1 VSLHHLS
8 FGAPW
13 RLLALVA
20 VPLLIAFAVAIRRRR
35 SRHAVA
41 FTNLEIAAAV
51 AGARSSWTR
60 HVPLGLLVA
69 GVAVGCLAFARPRV
83 AVVEADRGSA
93 VVLLAD
99 VSGSMAAT
107 DVRPQRIY
115 AAVKAMH
122 QLVDALPAGDEV
134 GLVSFSDAVNVV
146 TVPTRDR
153 AAVHGG
159 LDTLSPEG
167 GTALGDAIEAA
178 VRVVV
183 TALHA
188 EGAQREHGRLP
199 AAIVLESDGSQDRG
213 AALPFQAAQF
223 AEAAGV
229 RIYGIAL
236 GTKRGF
242 VDEGTGLLT
251 RSIPV
256 PPDPATV
263 AMLARVTGGHAYQAK
278 TASNLDRVYRQ
289 LGSTLG
295 RRRRSHE
302 ITSWFDLVAAV
313 LVVTGAG
320 ALRFR
325 SAPLP

>member
-1 VSLHHLS
+1 MSLYHFG

-20 VPLLIAFAVAIRRRR
+20 VPLLVAFAVAVRRRR
-35 SRHAVA
+35 ARHAVA
-41 FTNLEIAAAV
+41 FTNVELAAA
-51 AGARSSWTR
+51 AAATR
-60 HVPLGLLVA
+60 NDWRRQIPLALLVA
-69 GVAVGCLAFARPRV
+69 GVAVACLAFARPHV
-83 AVVEADRGSA
+83 VVVEPDRGSA

-122 QLVDALPAGDEV
+122 SLVDALPAGAQV
-134 GLVSFSDAVNVV
+134 GLVSFSDSVDVV
-146 TVPTRDR
+146 TPPTRDHG
-153 AAVHGG
+153 AVHGG

-183 TALHA
+183 TTLRA
-188 EGAQREHGRLP
+188 EGAQRQNGRLP

-213 AALPFQAAQF
+213 TALPFQAAQF
-223 AEAAGV
+223 AAAAGV

-242 VDEGTGLLT
+242 IDEGTGLLG
-251 RSIPV
+251 RAIPV
-256 PPDPATV
+256 PPDPAVV
-263 AMLARVTGGHAYQAK
+263 AMLARVSGGHAYTAK
-278 TASNLDRVYRQ
+278 TAAGVNRIYRD

-302 ITSWFDLVAAV
+302 ITAWFDLVAAL
-313 LVVTGAG
+313 LVVAGAG

-325 SAPLP
+325 SAPIP